1 MLPVVAIVGR
11 PNVGKSS
18 LFNQLTQ
25 TNDALVADFHGL
37 TRDRIYGHLRTD
49 KSDIILIDTGGLD
62 HDHGDLS
69 QVIKEQTDLAIEES
83 DLIVMIVDGREGLT
97 NSDQEIAQ
105 ALRKKN
111 KSVLVAINK
120 TEGMNSQTMAA
131 DFYSLGFKAM
141 LSISALRGDHC
152 EELISR
158 ILEILGMNQAD
169 SGYQEIP
176 EEKISIA
183 LIGRPNVGKS
193 TFINGL
199 LKEERLLTEN
209 QPGTTRDSIHIDYQF
224 GNQDL
229 ILIDTAGI
237 RRKKKVGEAIEKF
250 SIVKALQALDLSDA
264 VIVMIDGDEG
274 ITDQDLSLIGLVLNS
289 GRAFIITINKYD
301 LLDEA
306 AKEMVDRQIKRKLK
320 FAAYVDVQFISALKR
335 KHLKQ
340 TMNGVLA
347 AAKNAMRTVPTSEL
361 SSLIERLMETDPPPY
376 IQGRRIKLKYAHQ
389 GGIQPPTFIIYG
401 NQTKKLRDNY
411 KKFIE
416 RQIRSYFSFMG
427 TPIQLFFKDSKN
439 PFSDRKNKLS
449 HRQWKK
455 RRRVIRLRKKR
466 S

>member
-37 TRDRIYGHLRTD
+37 TRDRIYGHLHTD

-111 KSVLVAINK
+111 KSVLLAINK

-131 DFYSLGFKAM
+131 DFYSLGFKEM

-152 EELISR
+152 QELISR

-169 SGYQEIP
+169 SGYQELP

-237 RRKKKVGEAIEKF
+237 RRKKKVGETIEKF

-264 VIVMIDGDEG
+264 VIIMIDGDEG

-335 KHLKQ
+335 QHLKQ

-376 IQGRRIKLKYAHQ
+376 VQGRRIKLKYAHQ

-416 RQIRSYFSFMG
+416 SRIRSYFSFMG

-439 PFSDRKNKLS
+439 PFADRKNKLS
-449 HRQWKK
+449 NRQWKK

>member
-111 KSVLVAINK
+111 KSVLLAINK

-158 ILEILGMNQAD
+158 ILEILGMNQDD
-169 SGYQEIP
+169 SGYQELP

-237 RRKKKVGEAIEKF
+237 RRKKKVGEGIEKF

-376 IQGRRIKLKYAHQ
+376 VQGRRIKLKYAHQ

>member
-37 TRDRIYGHLRTD
+37 TRDRIYGHLHTD

-111 KSVLVAINK
+111 KSVLLAVNK

-152 EELISR
+152 QELISR

-169 SGYQEIP
+169 SGYQELP

-209 QPGTTRDSIHIDYQF
+209 QPGTTRDTIHIDYQF

-274 ITDQDLSLIGLVLNS
+274 ITDQDLSLIGLVVNS

-335 KHLKQ
+335 QHLKQ

-361 SSLIERLMETDPPPY
+361 SSLIEKLMET
-376 IQGRRIKLKYAHQ
+376 RRKMY
-389 GGIQPPTFIIYG
+389 
-401 NQTKKLRDNY
+401 LRG
-411 KKFIE
+411 E
-416 RQIRSYFSFMG
+416 
-427 TPIQLFFKDSKN
+427 
-439 PFSDRKNKLS
+439 
-449 HRQWKK
+449 
-455 RRRVIRLRKKR
+455 V
-466 S
+466 

>member
-37 TRDRIYGHLRTD
+37 TRDRIYGHLHTD

-62 HDHGDLS
+62 HDHGYLS

-111 KSVLVAINK
+111 KSVLLAVNK

-152 EELISR
+152 QELISR

-169 SGYQEIP
+169 SGYQELP

-209 QPGTTRDSIHIDYQF
+209 QPGTTRDTIHIDYQF

-237 RRKKKVGEAIEKF
+237 RRKKKVGETIEKF

-274 ITDQDLSLIGLVLNS
+274 ITDQDLSLIGLVVNS

-335 KHLKQ
+335 RHLKQ

-361 SSLIERLMETDPPPY
+361 SSLIEKLMETDPPPY
-376 IQGRRIKLKYAHQ
+376 VQGRRIKLKYAHQ

-416 RQIRSYFSFMG
+416 SRIRSYFSFMG

>member
-376 IQGRRIKLKYAHQ
+376 VQGRRIKLKYAHQ

-439 PFSDRKNKLS
+439 PFAERKNKLS

>member
-111 KSVLVAINK
+111 KSVLLAINK

-152 EELISR
+152 QELISR

-169 SGYQEIP
+169 SGYQELP

-209 QPGTTRDSIHIDYQF
+209 QPGTTRDTIHIDYQF

-274 ITDQDLSLIGLVLNS
+274 ITDQDLSLIGLVVNS

-335 KHLKQ
+335 RHLKQ

-361 SSLIERLMETDPPPY
+361 SSLIEKLMETDPPPY
-376 IQGRRIKLKYAHQ
+376 VQGRRIKLKYAHQ

-416 RQIRSYFSFMG
+416 SQIRSYFSFMG

-439 PFSDRKNKLS
+439 PFAERKNKLS

>member
-83 DLIVMIVDGREGLT
+83 DLIIMIVDGREGLT

-209 QPGTTRDSIHIDYQF
+209 QPGTTRDSIHIDYRF

>member
-37 TRDRIYGHLRTD
+37 TRDRIYGHLHTD

-111 KSVLVAINK
+111 KSVLLAVNK

-152 EELISR
+152 QELISR

-169 SGYQEIP
+169 SGYQELP

-274 ITDQDLSLIGLVLNS
+274 ITDQDLSLIGLVVNS

-335 KHLKQ
+335 QHLKQ

-361 SSLIERLMETDPPPY
+361 SSLIEKLMETDPPPY
-376 IQGRRIKLKYAHQ
+376 VQGRRIKLKYAHQ

-416 RQIRSYFSFMG
+416 SRIRSYFSFMG

-439 PFSDRKNKLS
+439 PFAERKNKLS

>member
-111 KSVLVAINK
+111 KSVLLTINK

-169 SGYQEIP
+169 SGYQELP

-209 QPGTTRDSIHIDYQF
+209 QPGTTRDTIHIDYQF

-289 GRAFIITINKYD
+289 GRAFTIAVNKYD
-301 LLDEA
+301 LLDDEA
-306 AKEMVDRQIKRKLK
+306 QEMIDRQIKRRLK
-320 FAAYVDVQFISALKR
+320 FAAFVDIQFISALKR

-340 TMNGVLA
+340 TMKGVLA
-347 AAKNAMRTVPTSEL
+347 AAKNAMQTVSTSEL
-361 SSLIERLMETDPPPY
+361 SKLIERLMETDPPPY
-376 IQGRRIKLKYAHQ
+376 VQGRRIKLKYAHQ

-401 NQTKKLRDNY
+401 NQTKKLRGNY

-416 RQIRSYFSFMG
+416 NQIRSRFSFLG
-427 TPIQLFFKDSKN
+427 TPIELFFKDSKN

-449 HRQWKK
+449 SRQWKK

>member
-37 TRDRIYGHLRTD
+37 TRDRIYGHLHTD
-49 KSDIILIDTGGLD
+49 ESDIILIDTGGLD

-83 DLIVMIVDGREGLT
+83 DLIVMMVDGREGLT

-111 KSVLVAINK
+111 KSVLLVINK

-131 DFYSLGFKAM
+131 DFYSLGFKTM
-141 LSISALRGDHC
+141 LSVSALRGDHC
-152 EELISR
+152 QELISE
-158 ILEILGMNQAD
+158 ISEILDVGQTD
-169 SGYQEIP
+169 SGYQELP
-176 EEKISIA
+176 DEKISIA

-209 QPGTTRDSIHIDYQF
+209 QPGTTRDSIYIDYQY
-224 GNQDL
+224 GDQDL

-237 RRKKKVGEAIEKF
+237 RRKKKVGETIEKF
-250 SIVKALQALDLSDA
+250 SIVKALQALDVSDA

-289 GRAFIITINKYD
+289 GRAFTIAINKYD
-301 LLDEA
+301 LLDDE
-306 AKEMVDRQIKRKLK
+306 AKEMIDRQIKRRLK
-320 FAAYVDVQFISALKR
+320 FATFVDVQFISALKR
-335 KHLKQ
+335 KYLKQ
-340 TMNGVLA
+340 TMKGVLA
-347 AAKNAMRTVPTSEL
+347 AAKNAVRTVSTSEL
-361 SSLIERLMETDPPPY
+361 SNLIERLMETDPPPY
-376 IQGRRIKLKYAHQ
+376 VQGRRIKLKYAHQ

-401 NQTKKLRDNY
+401 NQTKKLRGNY

-416 RQIRSYFSFMG
+416 NQIRSRFAFLG
-427 TPIQLFFKDSKN
+427 TPIELFFKDSKN

-449 HRQWKK
+449 KRQWKK
-455 RRRVIRLRKKR
+455 RKRVIRLRKKR

>member
-111 KSVLVAINK
+111 KSVLLAINK

-169 SGYQEIP
+169 SGYQELP

-237 RRKKKVGEAIEKF
+237 RRKKKVGEGIEKF

-376 IQGRRIKLKYAHQ
+376 VQGRRIKLKYAHQ

>member
-37 TRDRIYGHLRTD
+37 TRDRIYGHLHTD

-69 QVIKEQTDLAIEES
+69 QVIKEQTELAIEES

-111 KSVLVAINK
+111 KSVLLAINK

-131 DFYSLGFKAM
+131 DFYSLGFKEM

-152 EELISR
+152 QELISR

-169 SGYQEIP
+169 SGYQELP

-209 QPGTTRDSIHIDYQF
+209 QPGTTRDTIHIDYQF

-237 RRKKKVGEAIEKF
+237 RRKKKVGETIEKF

-264 VIVMIDGDEG
+264 VIIMIDGDEG

-335 KHLKQ
+335 QHLKQ

-376 IQGRRIKLKYAHQ
+376 VQGRRIKLKYAHQ

-416 RQIRSYFSFMG
+416 SQIRSYFSFMG

-439 PFSDRKNKLS
+439 PFADRKNKLS
-449 HRQWKK
+449 NRQWKK

>member
-37 TRDRIYGHLRTD
+37 TRDRIYGHLHTD

-111 KSVLVAINK
+111 KSVLLAINK
-120 TEGMNSQTMAA
+120 TEGMNSQSMAA

-152 EELISR
+152 QELIFR

-169 SGYQEIP
+169 SGYQELP

-209 QPGTTRDSIHIDYQF
+209 QPGTTRDTIHIDYQF

-335 KHLKQ
+335 QHLKQ

-361 SSLIERLMETDPPPY
+361 SSLIEKLMETDPPPY
-376 IQGRRIKLKYAHQ
+376 VQGRRIKLKYAHQ

-416 RQIRSYFSFMG
+416 SRIRSYFSFMG

-439 PFSDRKNKLS
+439 PFADRKNKLS

>member
-37 TRDRIYGHLRTD
+37 TRDRIYGHLHTD

-111 KSVLVAINK
+111 KSVLLAINK

-152 EELISR
+152 QELISR

-169 SGYQEIP
+169 SGYQELP

-209 QPGTTRDSIHIDYQF
+209 QPGTTRDTIHIDYQF

-237 RRKKKVGEAIEKF
+237 RRKKKVGEVIEKF

-274 ITDQDLSLIGLVLNS
+274 ITDQDLSLIGLVVNS

-335 KHLKQ
+335 RHLKQ

-361 SSLIERLMETDPPPY
+361 SSLIEKLMETDPPPY
-376 IQGRRIKLKYAHQ
+376 VQGRRIKLKYAHQ

-416 RQIRSYFSFMG
+416 SRIRSYFSFMG

-439 PFSDRKNKLS
+439 PFAERKNKLS

>member
-111 KSVLVAINK
+111 KAVLLAINK

-169 SGYQEIP
+169 SGYQELP

-237 RRKKKVGEAIEKF
+237 RRKKKVGEGIEKF

-376 IQGRRIKLKYAHQ
+376 VQGRRIKLKYAHQ

>member
-97 NSDQEIAQ
+97 NSDQEIAH

-152 EELISR
+152 EELISK

>member
-111 KSVLVAINK
+111 KSVLLAINK

-158 ILEILGMNQAD
+158 ILEILGMNQDD
-169 SGYQEIP
+169 SGYQELP

-237 RRKKKVGEAIEKF
+237 RRKKKVGEGIEKF

-376 IQGRRIKLKYAHQ
+376 VQGRRIKLKYAHQ

-439 PFSDRKNKLS
+439 PFADRKNKLS